1 MTYPATIGWSGI
13 SSVSHLPRR
22 RRPIKVLILPAH
34 GRGVLGWQI
43 GGQLEREDVPRDL
56 GCVSFITI
64 NISCVA
70 VAAADHLVAR
80 LIVRG
85 KTDSFMGG

>member
-1 MTYPATIGWSGI
+1 MEWDFISFAPAT
-13 SSVSHLPRR
+13 SSSSDQSANLACTR
-22 RRPIKVLILPAH
+22 A
-34 GRGVLGWQI
+34 GGDLGWQI

-70 VAAADHLVAR
+70 VAAADHSVAR